1 MASKQPQ
8 RTHLVLYL
16 KLEALITL
24 VSMCILPF
32 IAILV
37 ASEAIAASKWPPR
50 SQMASDL
57 NSLISITYVEM
68 CLWLLNVS
76 NDSLD

>member
-37 ASEAIAASKWPPR
+37 ASEAI
-50 SQMASDL
+50 MASEVTDGL
-57 NSLISITYVEM
+57 RFKLIDINNL
-68 CLWLLNVS
+68 C
-76 NDSLD
+76 